1 MNKIAHG
8 VQGGKS
14 QIRAPTKFWIET
26 HHLKGLFNSKI
37 SENHNIFDI
46 GSTVLKLM
54 AVEKSG
60 LFLELSFRGHN
71 LC

>member
-1 MNKIAHG
+1 MNKI
-8 VQGGKS
+8 
-14 QIRAPTKFWIET
+14 
-26 HHLKGLFNSKI
+26 NSPWSKAENYKLGPLDRNTSFERSLSKL
-37 SENHNIFDI
+37 SENRNIFDI

>member
-1 MNKIAHG
+1 MGSKAENYKLGPQQNFGSKHM
-8 VQGGKS
+8 
-14 QIRAPTKFWIET
+14 
-26 HHLKGLFNSKI
+26 HHLKGLFNSKL